1 MPLGKTVLVADDD
14 DLCRRV
20 ILSLVSEFTVGEI
33 LQAHDGMEALQH
45 YIEARPDIVFMDIN
59 MPNMDGFEA
68 LKRIREANR
77 NACVIIVSSNATKAD
92 VFKALKLGARHY
104 IRKDL
109 PKECLRPMIRQM
121 MSA

>member
-1 MPLGKTVLVADDD
+1 MPQGKTVLIADDD
-14 DLCRRV
+14 ELCRRA
-20 ILSLVSEFTVGEI
+20 ISSLVSEFTVGELI
-33 LQAHDGMEALQH
+33 QARDGLEALEH
-45 YIEARPDIVFMDIN
+45 YIEARPDIVFLDIN

-77 NACVIIVSSNATKAD
+77 NACVVIVSSNATKAD
-92 VFKALKLGARHY
+92 VFQALKLGARHY

-109 PKECLRPMIRQM
+109 PRECLRPMIKQM